1 MATVWKDKKNVE
13 MLSTMC
19 DPKKTV
25 SVERRQ
31 KDGSKIT
38 VSCPDAVVQYNKY
51 MGGVDKGDQLR
62 HYYRIRMKCV
72 KNYKYIF

>member
-19 DPKKTV
+19 DPKKTA

-51 MGGVDKGDQLR
+51 TWVGSTREISCDTTTESG
-62 HYYRIRMKCV
+62 
-72 KNYKYIF
+72 